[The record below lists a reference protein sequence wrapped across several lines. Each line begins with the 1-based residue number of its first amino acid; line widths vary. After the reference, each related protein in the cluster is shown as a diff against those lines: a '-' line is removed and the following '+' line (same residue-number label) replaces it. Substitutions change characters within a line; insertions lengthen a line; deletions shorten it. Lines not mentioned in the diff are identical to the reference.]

1 MGFNFGDFLKDLGGG
16 IGDIVDAPFDAMKD
30 ISHDLTGLGGQIVK
44 TGGALGGELI
54 KSGFGSLNGL
64 VSMIPYILVG
74 GVVLLVVTKGGK
86 SF

>member
-30 ISHDLTGLGGQIVK
+30 ISKDLTGLGGQIVK
-44 TGGALGGELI
+44 TGGSLGGELI

-64 VSMIPYILVG
+64 VSMLPYIVVG

>member
-1 MGFNFGDFLKDLGGG
+1 MGYSFGDFMKDVGGP
-16 IGDIVDAPFDAMKD
+16 IGDIIDAPFDAMKD